1 MDADGRQSGAPGSA
15 DRNLPT
21 VTVSLPATLTAPEPP
36 SAITCE
42 AATAGDALR
51 AVAAHMPRL
60 AERLLHDRRPLV
72 HIVLNGVAL
81 VPSDAE
87 TLRLSSGDRLELVPP
102 IAGG

>member
-1 MDADGRQSGAPGSA
+1 
-15 DRNLPT
+15 
-21 VTVSLPATLTAPEPP
+21 
-36 SAITCE
+36 
-42 AATAGDALR
+42 
-51 AVAAHMPRL
+51 MPRL